1 VRRGGRLRGDLAMR
15 QSVFLLGVIVFLAGT
30 ACAQSNGSASPA
42 VSNVAPAASS
52 DVATSQEASQ
62 EAAAPQLF
70 AVAAE
75 PANGAPVALASGAS
89 GADSASSQEPT
100 SRAPSV
106 QSVFA
111 TYNWEAYI
119 GYTFFHFDITPSF
132 SKNTNGLNVSVQYY
146 PHTGAFGIDGE
157 GVATFASIA
166 NHTGKFWAGMGGGRY
181 RFAGPRGLE
190 IWVHGLVGGA
200 KFLPQT
206 PFGGQTGFAY
216 ETGAGVDVAAFNRR
230 LAFRFA
236 GDMIGTRFF
245 STNQFSPKFSAGIVF
260 KY

>member
-1 VRRGGRLRGDLAMR
+1 LAMR

-30 ACAQSNGSASPA
+30 AGAQSNGTASPA
-42 VSNVAPAASS
+42 VSDVAPAAIS
-52 DVATSQEASQ
+52 DGATSQEASQ
-62 EAAAPQLF
+62 EAVAPQLF
-70 AVAAE
+70 AVASE
-75 PANGAPVALASGAS
+75 PANGEPVELASAVSTAG
-89 GADSASSQEPT
+89 SASSQGPSP

-111 TYNWEAYI
+111 TYNWEAYV

-146 PHTGAFGIDGE
+146 PRTGAFGIDGE

-166 NHTGKFWAGMGGGRY
+166 NQTGKFWAGMGGGRY
-181 RFAGPRGLE
+181 RFAAPRGIE

-206 PFGGQTGFAY
+206 ALGDQTGFAY
-216 ETGAGVDVAAFNRR
+216 ETGAGVDVGAFNHR

-245 STNQFSPKFSAGIVF
+245 GTNQFSPKFSAGIVF

>member
-1 VRRGGRLRGDLAMR
+1 VRRSGLRGDLAMR
-15 QSVFLLGVIVFLAGT
+15 QSVFLLGFIVFLAGT
-30 ACAQSNGSASPA
+30 AGAQANGIGSPA
-42 VSNVAPAASS
+42 VSVVAPAASS
-52 DVATSQEASQ
+52 DAATSRESAQET
-62 EAAAPQLF
+62 AAPQLF

-75 PANGAPVALASGAS
+75 PANDASVALASGRSA
-89 GADSASSQEPT
+89 ADSVSSQGPT
-100 SRAPSV
+100 SRSSSV

-119 GYTFFHFDITPSF
+119 GYTFFHFNVTPSY

-166 NHTGKFWAGMGGGRY
+166 NQSGKFWAGMGGGRY
-181 RFAGPRGLE
+181 RFAAPRGLE

-206 PFGGQTGFAY
+206 ALGGQTGLAY
-216 ETGAGVDVAAFNRR
+216 ETGAGVDVGAFNHR

-245 STNQFSPKFSAGIVF
+245 SKNQFSPKFSAGIVF